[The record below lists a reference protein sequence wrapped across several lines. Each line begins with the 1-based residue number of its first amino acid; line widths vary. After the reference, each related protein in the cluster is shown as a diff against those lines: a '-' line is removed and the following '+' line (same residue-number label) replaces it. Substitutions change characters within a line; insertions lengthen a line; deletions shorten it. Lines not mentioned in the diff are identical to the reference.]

1 MPPTIRTIAADEL
14 VAWND
19 AFSTAFYIWASDSTA
34 RAEIQLANKLDL
46 DRCLAAFEG
55 DAMVGTYRSFASRLT
70 VPGRG
75 RLPVGAVSAVSVRPT
90 HRRQGILTRMI
101 TEDLRRSVERGEAL
115 SILIA
120 AEWPIYGRYGYGPA
134 TWQAKWSL
142 RSRAT
147 RFTVPPMGTV
157 EVVSAATGRALLPD
171 IYARYAANQP
181 GAIDRPDHRFDGD
194 LGLREWPGRPRW
206 QGQVVIHRDESGVPD
221 GYVRFHGEENWV
233 DMKPEHRMLV
243 DELHAA
249 TPEAEIDLWRHLAQM
264 DLTTSI
270 QAEVRR
276 EREPMQWALADARAA
291 QVTGRSDF
299 LWVRVLDVGE
309 ALAGRT
315 YERDGTHVL
324 EILDTL
330 GGEPGPAAGRYRL
343 EVRDGA
349 ATCSRT
355 DAAPDLTIDV
365 RALSAAYLGGT
376 RLADVARSS
385 GFTEHR
391 PAALEA
397 ADRLLRTA
405 DEPWCST
412 WF

>member
-1 MPPTIRTIAADEL
+1 MPPTIRSITAEEL
-14 VAWND
+14 VAWNE
-19 AFSTAFYIWASDSTA
+19 AFSTAFYIWASDPAA
-34 RAEIQLANKLDL
+34 RAEVQLATNLNI
-46 DRCLAAFEG
+46 DRCLGAFDG
-55 DAMVGTYRSFASRLT
+55 DTMVGTYRSFATRLT
-70 VPGRG
+70 VPGGG

-90 HRRQGILTRMI
+90 HRRRGILTRMI
-101 TEDLRRSVERGEAL
+101 TEDLRRSVARGEAL

-147 RFTVPPMGTV
+147 AFIPQPVGSV
-157 EVVSAATGRALLPD
+157 EVVSAAAARELLPT
-171 IYARYAANQP
+171 IYDRYVANQP

-194 LGLREWPGRPRW
+194 LGMREWPGRPRW
-206 QGQVVIHRDESGVPD
+206 QGQVVIHRDESGAPD

-243 DELHAA
+243 DELHAV

-276 EREPMQWALADARAA
+276 EHEPMQWALTDPRAA
-291 QVTGRSDF
+291 QVSGRSDF
-299 LWVRVLDVGE
+299 LWVRVLDVE
-309 ALAGRT
+309 QALAGRT

-330 GGEPGPAAGRYRL
+330 AGEPGPAAGRYRL

-349 ATCSRT
+349 ATCART
-355 DAAPDLTIDV
+355 DAAPDLTIDI

-376 RLADVARSS
+376 RLANAVRAS
-385 GFTEHR
+385 GVTEHR
-391 PAALEA
+391 PSALER